1 MTKQMPPE
9 PDLENHTDEQL
20 DRLDRA
26 ISDALTEGLAD
37 IARGSS
43 DLSAKDLVSV
53 HDALKQA
60 RLGDW
65 VDSGGLNRALE
76 LLVKTV
82 VANARRIERACGPD
96 LGEVVRAMLPDEDD
110 PRVTGLTATWLANGS
125 YDTILEALAEA
136 QRTIKRMDRWDKR

>member
-60 RLGDW
+60 RTGDW
-65 VDSGGLNRALE
+65 VDSGGLNQALE
-76 LLVKTV
+76 LLVKTL
-82 VANARRIERACGPD
+82 AGKRSACGLRVITKAAYPD
-96 LGEVVRAMLPDEDD
+96 DDLLVADQAGAYLESGLHTCIVDAIEEARYQLKRAGI
-110 PRVTGLTATWLANGS
+110 V
-125 YDTILEALAEA
+125 
-136 QRTIKRMDRWDKR
+136 K